1 MFRFIIKSFA
11 FQKLRNN
18 IIPIPKRTV
27 TSFSSLFIG
36 YNIQYNNIQN
46 IFSKTI
52 LRTRQNNVCSKNKY
66 LLSRYNHDIPRVHRN
81 CWKCNSEIDYLSIH
95 CNRKDCGVIQNVFPN
110 DVTYFEILGVGKK
123 VNGQLQPTYD
133 IDSDQ
138 LRKNFLLLQQ
148 RVHPDSYSTK
158 EDRQEYNYAS
168 QQSSLIN
175 KAYQV
180 LRDPL
185 SRAKY
190 MLKLNNISI
199 SESESLQDQEL
210 LMEILDVREQL
221 EEATN
226 ENNVKVIKNESED
239 KINNILAELSQAFSS
254 NDFCMAKESTVK
266 LQYWYNIRN
275 ATIDWQPGKR
285 IEIYH

>member
-1 MFRFIIKSFA
+1 MFRFITDNTFKSFA
-11 FQKLRNN
+11 FLKLRNN
-18 IIPIPKRTV
+18 FTV
-27 TSFSSLFIG
+27 TSFRSLFIG
-36 YNIQYNNIQN
+36 YNIPHNTQNN
-46 IFSKTI
+46 FSNSI
-52 LRTRQNNVCSKNKY
+52 LRTRQNNGYSKNKY
-66 LLSRYNHDIPRVHRN
+66 LLSRYNHDIPKVHRH
-81 CWKCNSEIDYLSIH
+81 CWKCSSEIDYLSIH
-95 CNRKDCGVIQNVFPN
+95 CNRKDCGVIQSVFPN
-110 DVTYFEILGVGKK
+110 DVTYFEILGAGNKI
-123 VNGQLQPTYD
+123 NGQLQPTYD
-133 IDSDQ
+133 IDSGQ
-138 LRKNFLLLQQ
+138 LRRNFLLLQQ

-190 MLKLNNISI
+190 MLQLNNISI

-226 ENNVKVIKNESED
+226 ENNVKAIKNESED
-239 KINNILAELSQAFSS
+239 KINNIIAELSQAFNS
-254 NDFCMAKESTVK
+254 NDFYMAKELTVK

-285 IEIYH
+285 VEIFH

>member
-1 MFRFIIKSFA
+1 MFKFTINNTLKFYV
-11 FQKLRNN
+11 FQNLRNN
-18 IIPIPKRTV
+18 FIPIPKRIG
-27 TSFSSLFIG
+27 TSKFLFRSLFIG
-36 YNIQYNNIQN
+36 YIQHNNNIQN
-46 IFSKTI
+46 VK
-52 LRTRQNNVCSKNKY
+52 QNNFY
-66 LLSRYNHDIPRVHRN
+66 LRKKHLLLRHNHDMPRVHRH
-81 CWKCNSEIDYLSIH
+81 CWKCESEIDYLSIH
-95 CNRKDCGVIQNVFPN
+95 CDRKDCGVIQNVFPN

-123 VNGQLQPTYD
+123 INEKLQPTYD
-133 IDSDQ
+133 IDSGQ

-190 MLKLNNISI
+190 MLQLNNVSI

-210 LMEILDVREQL
+210 LMEVLDVREQL
-221 EEATN
+221 EGATN
-226 ENNVKVIKNESED
+226 ENNVKAIKNESEGR
-239 KINNILAELSQAFSS
+239 INNISAKLSQAFNS
-254 NDFCMAKESTVK
+254 NDFDKAKDLTVK

-275 ATIDWQPGKR
+275 ASSDWQPGKR
-285 IEIYH
+285 VEIFH